1 VVERLRAE
9 MARVLQTPEVRNKL
23 AEMGMQTLN
32 LGPKE
37 FQEFLGQE
45 MKKWG
50 PVIRTAQIRI
60 E

>member
-1 VVERLRAE
+1 
-9 MARVLQTPEVRNKL
+9 MSRVLNAPETRSKL

-37 FQEFLGQE
+37 VQEFLNQE

-50 PVIRTAQIRI
+50 PVIRAAQIKV